1 MDDEMYEKTSVEP
14 ETYEKNIVFFMTTD
28 SDVQQLMADV
38 NEKMTKVILE
48 DTKEPIKLS
57 ATEI

>member
-14 ETYEKNIVFFMTTD
+14 ETFEKNIVFFMATD

>member
-14 ETYEKNIVFFMTTD
+14 ETYEKNIVFFMATD